1 MPYKISC
8 KLNCWTKRFFF
19 SHFLDQFLFAYNW
32 FAFIS
37 CDYNPTIS
45 ILIYSGVF
53 VFRSFDNIPTM
64 RTNSMGIKQEGDNH
78 YQATSLSSL
87 RQNPRIVR
95 ASRIFGGKDRH
106 SKVCTVRGLRDRRI
120 RLSATTAIQLYDL
133 QERLGLSQPS
143 KVIDWLLEAAQ
154 NDVAMLPPLQFPPGF
169 HPNLTAAAGES
180 FPGNFESFD
189 LGSCSSR
196 TDTTLQREGL
206 NLESHGFDIDHH
218 FFSNSNHRDKLYF
231 PSSSSC
237 HYNLEQLQQSLLDQ
251 SGNVTVALSNNNHLN
266 PSAVETMSSLFPRYP
281 LFHEGGD
288 QLQLFSSNS
297 NSSKQT
303 DHVE

>member
-1 MPYKISC
+1 
-8 KLNCWTKRFFF
+8 
-19 SHFLDQFLFAYNW
+19 
-32 FAFIS
+32 
-37 CDYNPTIS
+37 
-45 ILIYSGVF
+45 
-53 VFRSFDNIPTM
+53 M
-64 RTNSMGIKQEGDNH
+64 RTNSMGIKQEGDNQ

-143 KVIDWLLEAAQ
+143 KVIDWLLQAAQ
-154 NDVAMLPPLQFPPGF
+154 NDVAMLPTLQFPPGF
-169 HPNLTAAAGES
+169 HPNLTAAAAAGES
-180 FPGNFESFD
+180 FPGIFESFD

-196 TDTTLQREGL
+196 TDTTQREGL

-237 HYNLEQLQQSLLDQ
+237 HYNLGQLQQSLLDQ
-251 SGNVTVALSNNNHLN
+251 SGNVTVALSNNNNLN
-266 PSAVETMSSLFPRYP
+266 PQTVETMSSLFPRYP
-281 LFHEGGD
+281 LFLEGGD
-288 QLQLFSSNS
+288 HQLQLFSSNS